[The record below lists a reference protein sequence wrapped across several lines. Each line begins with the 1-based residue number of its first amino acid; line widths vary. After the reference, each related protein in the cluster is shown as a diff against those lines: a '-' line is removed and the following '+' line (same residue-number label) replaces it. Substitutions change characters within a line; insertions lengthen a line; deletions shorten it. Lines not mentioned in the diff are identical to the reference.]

1 MMRPNPYQTMN
12 DITRRNFLKLTGAG
26 LSLAGLGFGQERLA
40 HAIEPINHSGPSKMR
55 LSLLAYSFRDYFKE
69 ASYPRKTQVEPAKQI
84 DMFQFVN
91 YCADQGWEGA
101 ELTSYYF
108 PKDVTDDTLRQ
119 VRDLAAKRG
128 VTISGTSVGNT
139 FTHPRGEKRDE
150 NIALAKLWIDHAVV
164 LGAPFVRCFAGSLP
178 KGMSE
183 GEARKNCIEAF
194 EECCAYA
201 AGKRVFL
208 AMENHGGIVAG
219 PDGVLEIVRA
229 IQSPWFGLN
238 LDTGNF
244 HTEDPYA
251 DMVKCAP
258 YAINIHLKAEIK
270 PKDAKQGTPSD
281 FPRIARILRDAN
293 YQGFVGLEFETKED
307 PYVAVPRLHQ
317 QIKEAFKA

>member
-1 MMRPNPYQTMN
+1 MN
-12 DITRRNFLKLTGAG
+12 TITRRHFIE
-26 LSLAGLGFGQERLA
+26 LAGLAGVATLA
-40 HAIEPINHSGPSKMR
+40 GRSARAIEPIKHSGPAKMR

-69 ASYPRKTQVEPAKQI
+69 ASYPRKTQVDPAKQI

-108 PKDVTDDTLRQ
+108 PKDVTDDYLRQ

-128 VTISGTSVGNT
+128 VTVSGTSVGNT
-139 FTHPRGEKRDE
+139 FTHPKGGKRDE

-183 GEARKNCIEAF
+183 NEARTNCIEAF
-194 EECCAYA
+194 NECCDYA
-201 AGKRVFL
+201 AAKHVYL
-208 AMENHGGIVAG
+208 AMENHGGIVAE

-229 IQSPWFGLN
+229 VKSPWFGLN

-270 PKDAKQGTPSD
+270 PKGAKLGDPSD
-281 FPRIARILRDAN
+281 FPRIAKILREAN
-293 YQGFVGLEFETKED
+293 FQGFVGLEYETKED
-307 PYVAVPRLHQ
+307 PYTAVPRLEK
-317 QIKEAFKA
+317 QIKAAFKAS

>member
-1 MMRPNPYQTMN
+1 MSTMN
-12 DITRRNFLKLTGAG
+12 PMNTITRRHFIE
-26 LSLAGLGFGQERLA
+26 LAGIAGVATLA
-40 HAIEPINHSGPSKMR
+40 GRSARAIEPIKRSGPAKMR

-69 ASYPRKTQVEPAKQI
+69 ASYARKTQADPAKQI
-84 DMFQFVN
+84 DMFQFVD

-108 PKDVTDDTLRQ
+108 PKDVTDEYLRK

-128 VTISGTSVGNT
+128 VAVSGTSVGNT
-139 FTHPRGEKRDE
+139 FTHPKGEKRDE
-150 NIALAKLWIDHAVV
+150 NIALTKLWIDHAVV

-183 GEARKNCIEAF
+183 SEARKNCIEAF

-201 AGKRVFL
+201 AGKRVYL
-208 AMENHGGIVAG
+208 AMENHGGIVAE
-219 PDGVLEIVRA
+219 PEGVLEIVRA
-229 IQSPWFGLN
+229 IKSPWFGLN

-244 HTEDPYA
+244 HTEDPYG

-270 PKDAKQGTPSD
+270 PKGAKLGEPSD
-281 FPRIARILRDAN
+281 FPRIAKILREAD
-293 YQGFVGLEFETKED
+293 YQGFVGLEYETKED
-307 PYVAVPRLHQ
+307 PYTAVPRLLK
-317 QIKEAFKA
+317 QIKAAFKAC